1 MQKCQPESPYFEKVW
16 VKTPAAFKTVLGPQ
30 DEECL
35 CVQEGN
41 SKWSFVYAGL
51 LTVHYL
57 VEKVTT
63 GSAISA
69 YDELSELGKKM
80 LFAFSPI

>member
-1 MQKCQPESPYFEKVW
+1 M
-16 VKTPAAFKTVLGPQ
+16 LGPQ

-35 CVQEGN
+35 RVQEGN

-69 YDELSELGKKM
+69 YDELPKLGKET

>member
-1 MQKCQPESPYFEKVW
+1 MSAESPYFENVW

-35 CVQEGN
+35 RVQEGN

-57 VEKVTT
+57 GEKVTT
-63 GSAISA
+63 ELVQFSNVSKMTISSI
-69 YDELSELGKKM
+69 YK
-80 LFAFSPI
+80 P